1 MIDSNRGLARRRVAL
16 SAALVVFCTASA
28 PRAAAD
34 EATAHGASGFDSL
47 ENFRVPPLSK
57 RMAIREAWLEKRHA
71 LLLDMMRRHDV
82 GMWIVVNEEFH
93 DDPLTQLV
101 APPRPYVGNRDL
113 FVFVDA
119 GERGLRRLAITGYS
133 EEQLTRFFEAPDD
146 PKPAKEVLPALF
158 AEHEPKTIALATGG
172 RRGVTRSLTA
182 DSEAWLEEILGPE
195 ASKRI
200 VPAAD
205 LIEEYLDTRLP
216 EERPVYERMVAATE
230 ALVARA
236 FSREVITP
244 GVTTIG
250 EVRRWLYDRAD
261 GLGYD
266 LWFQP
271 DLRLQRRGMPNDTSR
286 GFLAVAKEAWV
297 IQPGDLLHVDF
308 GLVAMGLMTDWQK
321 MAYVLREGERE
332 VPEGLR
338 AALAR
343 TNAVQDALSRSARPG
358 RTAGEVYSEVMAA
371 MEARGIVAQVYSHP
385 LGNQGHGL
393 GATIDFR
400 SAKRDDGAER
410 EAKKLRAGSY
420 LAVELNTRSPVPE
433 WEGQEVFVM
442 QEDPAWLSDDGYV
455 FFLPRQRSFYR
466 IP

>member
-1 MIDSNRGLARRRVAL
+1 MIDSKRGLARPGVAL
-16 SAALVVFCTASA
+16 AAALLLGVTTVSPALA
-28 PRAAAD
+28 Q
-34 EATAHGASGFDSL
+34 EATPVAAKSL
-47 ENFRVPPLSK
+47 AALESFRVPPLSE
-57 RMAIREAWLEKRHA
+57 RMAIGEAWLEKRHA
-71 LLLDMMRRHDV
+71 LLLEMMRRHGV

-93 DDPLTQLV
+93 DDPLTRLV

-119 GERGLRRLAITGYS
+119 GERGLRRVAIVGYS

-146 PKPAKEVLPALF
+146 PKPAKEVLPALA
-158 AEHEPKTIALATGG
+158 AEHDPKTIALAIGG

-182 DSEAWLEEILGPE
+182 DSKAWLEEILGPE
-195 ASKRI
+195 VAKRI

-230 ALVARA
+230 ALVEHA

-244 GVTTIG
+244 GTTTIG

-261 GLGYD
+261 ALGYG

-271 DLRLQRRGMPNDTSR
+271 DLRLQRRGMANDTSR
-286 GFLAVAKEAWV
+286 GFLAVAKEEWV

-308 GLVAMGLMTDWQK
+308 GLVSMGLMTDWQK
-321 MAYVLREGERE
+321 MAYVLREGE
-332 VPEGLR
+332 VAAPEGLR

-343 TNAVQDALSRSARPG
+343 TNELQDALCRTARPG
-358 RTAGEVYSEVMAA
+358 RVAGEVYSEVMAA
-371 MEARGIVAQVYSHP
+371 MEAKGIVAQVYSHP

-400 SAKRDDGAER
+400 STKRDDAVER
-410 EAKKLRAGSY
+410 AAKTLRPGSY
-420 LAVELNTRSPVPE
+420 LAVELNTRSAVPE
-433 WEGQEVFVM
+433 WDGQEVYVM
-442 QEDPAWLSDDGYV
+442 QEDPAWLSDSGYV
-455 FFLPRQRSFYR
+455 FFRPRQERYYL

>member
-1 MIDSNRGLARRRVAL
+1 MVSFPAAR
-16 SAALVVFCTASA
+16 ASA
-28 PRAAAD
+28 D
-34 EATAHGASGFDSL
+34 EPKAPGAGALDPL
-47 ENFRVPPLSK
+47 ESFRVPPLSE

-71 LLLDMMRRHDV
+71 LLLDMMRRHGV

-119 GERGLRRLAITGYS
+119 GERGLRRVAITGYS
-133 EEQLTRFFEAPDD
+133 EEQLTRFFEAPED
-146 PKPAKEVLPALF
+146 PKPAKEVLPALV
-158 AEHEPKTIALATGG
+158 AEHDPKTIALATGG

-182 DSEAWLEEILGPE
+182 DSEAWLREILGPD

-244 GVTTIG
+244 GATTIG

-261 GLGYD
+261 ALGYD

-286 GFLAVAKEAWV
+286 GFLAVAREEWV

-321 MAYVLREGERE
+321 MAYVLRDGESDA
-332 VPEGLR
+332 PEGLR

-343 TNAVQDALSRSARPG
+343 TNALQDALCRSARPG
-358 RTAGEVYSEVMAA
+358 REAGEVYTEVMGA
-371 MEARGIVAQVYSHP
+371 MDARGIVAQVYSHP

-393 GATIDFR
+393 GASIDFR
-400 SAKRDDGAER
+400 AAKRDDAAQR
-410 EAKKLRAGSY
+410 AAKTLRAGSY

-433 WEGQEVFVM
+433 WEGQEVYVM
-442 QEDPAWLSDDGYV
+442 QEDPAWLAEDGYR
-455 FFLPRQRSFYR
+455 FFRPRQERFYR
-466 IP
+466 LP